1 MSNQSDIETDRFSLG
16 IELKRDNVTVSYLSS
31 LLRVLQAALREVA
44 LDHSGAREHFD
55 RSPQPVLVL
64 PRISVEETLTLHLV
78 FIDPIAATPMEELSV
93 HTFDAFLD
101 RLGEYVTSLP
111 QPGLWGGAS
120 RRSPGRP
127 FESEVSRRMDQVYD
141 ELRRAPKAVLRF
153 RARYIEIEG
162 DRMEIA

>member
-1 MSNQSDIETDRFSLG
+1 MSNQSDTEVDKFSLG
-16 IELKRDNVTVSYLSS
+16 VEVQRGYVPVSYLSS

-44 LDHSGAREHFD
+44 LNHSRAREDFD
-55 RSPQPVLVL
+55 RSPQPVLAL
-64 PRISVEETLTLHLV
+64 PRIAVEETLTLHLV
-78 FIDPIAATPMEELSV
+78 FIDPIAATPMEELCV

-141 ELRRAPKAVLRF
+141 ELRRAPKAVLKF
-153 RARYIEIEG
+153 RDRYIEIEG